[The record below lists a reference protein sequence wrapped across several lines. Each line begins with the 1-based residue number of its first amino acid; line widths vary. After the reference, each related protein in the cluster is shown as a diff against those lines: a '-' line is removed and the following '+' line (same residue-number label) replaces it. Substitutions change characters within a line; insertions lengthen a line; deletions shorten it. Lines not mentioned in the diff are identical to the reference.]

1 MKTESSLEYL
11 LRQGKFVVTA
21 ELEPPMSAN
30 KDAVLKKVSHFKG
43 YVDAVNV
50 TDCASA
56 MVRMS
61 SLAVSKLLI
70 DEGLEPIYQL
80 TCRDR
85 NRIAIQSDVLGA
97 YVLGV
102 KNILCLTGDHQCL
115 GNHPSAKGVFDLD
128 SVNLIKL
135 MRLMRD
141 EKKFFNGE
149 EMKVA
154 PNLYVGGVFNPHCD
168 PVEFVVQRMIK
179 KVEAGVEFFQS
190 QIIFD
195 VERFREFMKVVRD
208 SGIDKKAYILAG
220 ILPVKSVK
228 ALTYMKESVSG
239 MIIPDEFIKR
249 MGKAT
254 DPIEEGLQITKELIE
269 QIRNVP
275 GVYGIHISPVKWE
288 SIIPRLMKECGFLP
302 RPIAEIK
309 QGDVMRNLCR

>member
-1 MKTESSLEYL
+1 MRTESSLEYL
-11 LRQGKFVVTA
+11 LKQGKFVVTA

-30 KDAVLKKVSHFKG
+30 KDAILKKVSHFKG
-43 YVDAVNV
+43 YVDAINV

-56 MVRMS
+56 IVRMS

-97 YVLGV
+97 YALGV

-135 MRLMRD
+135 IRLMRD

-154 PNLYVGGVFNPHCD
+154 PKLYIGGVFNPHCD
-168 PVEFVVQRMIK
+168 PVEFVVQRMVK

-195 VERFREFMKVVRD
+195 VERFREFMKIVRD

-228 ALTYMKESVSG
+228 ALAYMKESVSG

-249 MGKAT
+249 MEKAT
-254 DPIEEGLQITKELIE
+254 EPVEEGLRITKELIE

-275 GVYGIHISPVKWE
+275 GVHGIHISPVKWE
-288 SIIPRLMKECGFLP
+288 SIIPRLIEECGFLP

-309 QGDVMRNLCR
+309 QEVVHN

>member
-1 MKTESSLEYL
+1 MRTESGLEYL
-11 LRQGKFVVTA
+11 LKQGKFVVTA

-30 KDAVLKKVSHFKG
+30 KDAILKKVSHFKS
-43 YVDAVNV
+43 YVDAINV

-56 MVRMS
+56 IVRMS

-97 YVLGV
+97 YALGV

-154 PNLYVGGVFNPHCD
+154 PNLYIGGVFNPHCD
-168 PVEFVVQRMIK
+168 PVEFVVQRMVK

-228 ALTYMKESVSG
+228 ALAYMKESVSG

-249 MGKAT
+249 MEKAT
-254 DPIEEGLQITKELIE
+254 EPVEEGLRITKELIE

-275 GVYGIHISPVKWE
+275 GVHGIHISPVKWE
-288 SIIPRLMKECGFLP
+288 SIIPRLIEECGFLP

-309 QGDVMRNLCR
+309 QEVVYNKS

>member
-1 MKTESSLEYL
+1 MRTESSLEYL
-11 LRQGKFVVTA
+11 LKQGKFVITA

-30 KDAVLKKVSHFKG
+30 KDAILKKVSHFKG
-43 YVDAVNV
+43 YVDAINV

-56 MVRMS
+56 IVRMS

-97 YVLGV
+97 YALGV

-149 EMKVA
+149 EMKVS
-154 PNLYVGGVFNPHCD
+154 PNLYIGGVFNPHCD
-168 PVEFVVQRMIK
+168 PVEFVVQRMVK

-195 VERFREFMKVVRD
+195 VERFKEFMKVVRD

-228 ALTYMKESVSG
+228 ALAYMKESVSG

-249 MGKAT
+249 MEKAT
-254 DPIEEGLQITKELIE
+254 EPVEEGLRITKELIE

-288 SIIPRLMKECGFLP
+288 SIIPRLIEECGFLP

-309 QGDVMRNLCR
+309 QEVVYNKS